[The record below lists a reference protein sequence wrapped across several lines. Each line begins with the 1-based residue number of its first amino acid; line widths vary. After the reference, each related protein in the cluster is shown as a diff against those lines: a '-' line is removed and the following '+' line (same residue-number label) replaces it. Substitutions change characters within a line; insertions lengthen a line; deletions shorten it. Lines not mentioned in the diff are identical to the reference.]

1 MVGSAFLTAAAL
13 ATEPRSIQWR
23 EAFVTVER
31 EFMPIEGLEG
41 HAVGVMR
48 QRGFAFYDDGEVATV
63 KVWLTFERSGPE
75 TGYRGYAVYRFS
87 DGSRKVGRFIG
98 AGDPEGR
105 QSGEFVLES
114 GSGRFEGISGDG
126 RFAGRGFPPHGDI
139 YLDVSGTYSLPA
151 E

>member
-1 MVGSAFLTAAAL
+1 
-13 ATEPRSIQWR
+13 
-23 EAFVTVER
+23 
-31 EFMPIEGLEG
+31 MPIEGLEG